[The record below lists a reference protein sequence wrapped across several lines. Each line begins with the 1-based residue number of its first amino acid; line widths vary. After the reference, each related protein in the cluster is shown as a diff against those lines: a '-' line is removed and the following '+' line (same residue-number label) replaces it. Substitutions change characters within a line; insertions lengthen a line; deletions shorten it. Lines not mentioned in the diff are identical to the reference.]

1 MIINEHLSIVDDGEK
16 KLIINNDNGII
27 IQLTNDCAELVFEFV
42 NSDKPIDEYVMKFND
57 IKFAD
62 FFIDLINR
70 LSELKILLA
79 KREEKKILIYW
90 DITDECNLSCIHCCA
105 DAKCK
110 KDKEDNKNYGN
121 IIDKIAEIKNVDV
134 VISGGEPLMCSN
146 FREITEYL
154 RDKVDGELSLMTNAT
169 LIDDELA
176 ELISRKYNSISVSI
190 DGYDEETTSFI
201 RGKNVFEKTIKGIEQ
216 LKKYNAQNISAS
228 MLITQKT
235 VNSKHKFS
243 DLCNKYGMKEM
254 TRGLTR
260 GGRAKYNLERL
271 EIPDDWKNFKKENIE
286 KEKANIRIN
295 KQYKNG
301 LCQATFSQFQID
313 KDGNIYP
320 CQLLKFEEFK
330 LGNLLFIDN
339 VYDFIRN
346 RLFDKTPAYINFC
359 NLLPNSLEGCS
370 DCKYTEFCHI
380 CPAEEYLK
388 EGKYIRK
395 DCELA
400 KEIFQEY
407 FN

>member
-1 MIINEHLSIVDDGEK
+1 
-16 KLIINNDNGII
+16 
-27 IQLTNDCAELVFEFV
+27 
-42 NSDKPIDEYVMKFND
+42 
-57 IKFAD
+57 
-62 FFIDLINR
+62 
-70 LSELKILLA
+70 
-79 KREEKKILIYW
+79 
-90 DITDECNLSCIHCCA
+90 
-105 DAKCK
+105 
-110 KDKEDNKNYGN
+110 
-121 IIDKIAEIKNVDV
+121 
-134 VISGGEPLMCSN
+134 
-146 FREITEYL
+146 
-154 RDKVDGELSLMTNAT
+154 
-169 LIDDELA
+169 
-176 ELISRKYNSISVSI
+176 
-190 DGYDEETTSFI
+190 
-201 RGKNVFEKTIKGIEQ
+201 
-216 LKKYNAQNISAS
+216 

-260 GGRAKYNLERL
+260 GGRAKYNLEGL
-271 EIPDDWKNFKKENIE
+271 ERPDDWKNFKKENIE